1 VARRGAIGVAG
12 TTVGSAR
19 GGSIRGLLC
28 LALGA
33 GVLSARAELATGAA
47 AGGDQVELLVSREGF
62 RPKALNARK
71 GETLRLV
78 LRTSDVEHCFAL
90 DALRIEK
97 RILPGRATT
106 VDLTPDRVGSF
117 PFHCCLEPG
126 NEALRGRLVVSE

>member
-1 VARRGAIGVAG
+1 
-12 TTVGSAR
+12 
-19 GGSIRGLLC
+19 

-33 GVLSARAELATGAA
+33 AVLTAGAEPATRAA

-62 RPKALNARK
+62 RPKTLNAHK

>member
-1 VARRGAIGVAG
+1 V
-12 TTVGSAR
+12 
-19 GGSIRGLLC
+19 
-28 LALGA
+28 
-33 GVLSARAELATGAA
+33 GVLTAGAEPATRAA
-47 AGGDQVELLVSREGF
+47 AGGDQVELVVSREGF
-62 RPKALNARK
+62 RPKTLNARK

-97 RILPGRATT
+97 RILPGRATN

-126 NEALRGRLVVSE
+126 NEAQRGRLVVSE